1 MSLASLLF
9 GILSVL
15 APLHL
20 SAAGWSAGAIGGI
33 WLAGAALE
41 AVESPWVG
49 RISDRRGP
57 LQPVRGAL
65 LGGVL
70 VSVGLATDATPL
82 IYAPF
87 VLAASAVFGA
97 LFTPAFAL
105 IADGAERAGLAQG
118 MAFGLM
124 NAGWAVGAA
133 VGPALA
139 GAIAGA
145 TGDWIPFLIAAVAC
159 LATLTLITRHER
171 PGAVYALRR
180 FREV

>member
-1 MSLASLLF
+1 
-9 GILSVL
+9 
-15 APLHL
+15 
-20 SAAGWSAGAIGGI
+20 
-33 WLAGAALE
+33 
-41 AVESPWVG
+41 
-49 RISDRRGP
+49 
-57 LQPVRGAL
+57 
-65 LGGVL
+65 
-70 VSVGLATDATPL
+70 
-82 IYAPF
+82 